1 MTRKTSKILVVD
13 DNQAVHEDYRKVL
26 ETQRDDELLNEMESM
41 LFGGNSPAQSKI
53 PELNFQIDSAFQ
65 GEEGLELV
73 KKSVVDN
80 SPYAVAFIDMRM
92 PPGWNGT
99 TTAKEIWKIDAN
111 LPVVICTAYTDH
123 TWEEIISELTQIEL
137 LLILKKPFDNIELK
151 QMAASQS
158 GLRNLIELSKAQQPN
173 AFKSLSGSK

>member
-1 MTRKTSKILVVD
+1 MTQKTTKILVVD

-26 ETQRDDELLNEMESM
+26 ETQQDDELLNEMESM
-41 LFGGNSPAQSKI
+41 LFGGNSPDRSKT
-53 PELNFQIDSAFQ
+53 PDFNFQIDSAFQ

-73 KKSVVDN
+73 EKSLVDN

-92 PPGWNGT
+92 PPGWNGIK
-99 TTAKEIWKIDAN
+99 TAKEIWKIDAN

-123 TWEEIISELTQIEL
+123 TWEEIIAELPHIEL

-158 GLRNLIELSKAQQPN
+158 GLRKLIELSRAQQPN
-173 AFKSLSGSK
+173 TFNSLSGSK